1 VIDHIL
7 IDGDYLAY
15 RCAFLNIGDRLD
27 LLSMLQG
34 TVHQWQTEVVSAFDL
49 KNPQVTLCLSK
60 FKQPNFRHELY
71 PQYKHIRKGRTLP
84 DDLAPSYQILEDPST
99 IGYPYRAQTGLEADD
114 IMGILGTAYEST
126 VIVTVDKDLQSIP
139 GRHYNPV
146 KQKAVIVS
154 PEQANHNFMTQWLTG
169 DATDCVPGMYRVGP
183 AKAAKILSQDGNK
196 EDLVLQAYEKAGY
209 SYNYC
214 VQQGQLVKILDNQ
227 HIIGPVDTAIEYQSW
242 QPTSTYRW

>member
-1 VIDHIL
+1 MIDHIL

-34 TVHQWQTEVVSAFDL
+34 TVHQWQTEVVSAFNL
-49 KNPQVTLCLSK
+49 TNPQVTLCLSK

-99 IGYPYRAQTGLEADD
+99 IGYPYRAQSGLEADD

-154 PEQANHNFMTQWLTG
+154 PDQANHNFMTQWLTG

-227 HIIGPVDTAIEYQSW
+227 HIIGPVDTTIEYQLW